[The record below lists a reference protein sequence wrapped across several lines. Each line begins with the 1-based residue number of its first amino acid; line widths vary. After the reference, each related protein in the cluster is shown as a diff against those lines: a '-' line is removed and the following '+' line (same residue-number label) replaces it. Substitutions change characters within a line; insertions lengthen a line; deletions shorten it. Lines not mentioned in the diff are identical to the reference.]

1 MVTGLHTPAT
11 ETGGRRALLL
21 ALGALAMTML
31 LPLGGLVFAIFALA
45 VAVRTLK
52 EQRERRQPVG
62 TTVAW
67 LLLSLVTVL
76 FATSLSV
83 TQIYFAEELAA
94 YTECQKGAGTV
105 SAQEHCL
112 DTLERAIEKKVPF
125 IPEGQLQIPF
135 AP

>member
-1 MVTGLHTPAT
+1 MTALHAPAT

-31 LPLGGLVFAIFALA
+31 LPLGGVVFALFALA
-45 VAVRTLK
+45 VSVRTLK
-52 EQRERRQPVG
+52 EQREHRQPTG
-62 TTVAW
+62 TTVAGLIISFLT
-67 LLLSLVTVL
+67 LLAAAGMTVVQL
-76 FATSLSV
+76 
-83 TQIYFAEELAA
+83 YFTKELTA

-105 SAQEHCL
+105 SAQQHCL

-125 IPEGQLQIPF
+125 IPEGQLQFPF

>member
-1 MVTGLHTPAT
+1 MTALQAPAT

-31 LPLGGLVFAIFALA
+31 LPLGGLVFALFALA
-45 VAVRTLK
+45 VSVRTLK
-52 EQRERRQPVG
+52 EQRERRQPMG
-62 TTVAW
+62 TTVAG
-67 LLLSLVTVL
+67 LLISALTLLAAAGMTVVQL
-76 FATSLSV
+76 
-83 TQIYFAEELAA
+83 YFAEELAD

-105 SAQEHCL
+105 SAQQHCL

-125 IPEGQLQIPF
+125 IPEGQFQLPF